1 METTTMNWEQVPCN
15 YEELCDRA
23 AILREEV
30 VGTEKLRWCWIAY
43 FISDLGECRLGIL
56 FEGQHSWTNCCLLQ
70 KGYGKQANEWVKRL
84 NEAEGISDKTTQEIV
99 RSVKLGARA
108 CLTDDEQNVSIQ
120 VEGTPWGFD
129 VAPSTPDTAA
139 DYPRPIQMRC
149 IFTLEWALANDL
161 ANCLFRLMHD
171 RRLPQPRRLIVD
183 VEVIHDEDTAET
195 TFCVPGDTYGDPHD
209 PFVFT
214 LTVDLQTAADLYDR
228 MRIPE
233 WFS

>member
-1 METTTMNWEQVPCN
+1 MNWEQVPCN

-108 CLTDDEQNVSIQ
+108 CLTDDEQRERRGASMWHPAHPTRQQTTQDRSKCGVSLHLN
-120 VEGTPWGFD
+120 GPWQ
-129 VAPSTPDTAA
+129 T
-139 DYPRPIQMRC
+139 I
-149 IFTLEWALANDL
+149 
-161 ANCLFRLMHD
+161 
-171 RRLPQPRRLIVD
+171 
-183 VEVIHDEDTAET
+183 
-195 TFCVPGDTYGDPHD
+195 
-209 PFVFT
+209 
-214 LTVDLQTAADLYDR
+214 LQTV
-228 MRIPE
+228 
-233 WFS
+233 FSVSCTTDDSLNREG